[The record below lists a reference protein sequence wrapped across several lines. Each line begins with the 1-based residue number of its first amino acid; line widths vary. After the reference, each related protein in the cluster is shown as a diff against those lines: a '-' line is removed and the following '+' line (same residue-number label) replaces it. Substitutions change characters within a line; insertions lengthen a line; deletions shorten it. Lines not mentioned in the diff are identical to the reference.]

1 MNKKRHDALAND
13 YLLLQ
18 ERLYEVR
25 EGWLNFELTTGEAI
39 EEQRIIREKVDE
51 IGAILA
57 QDVDEET

>member
-18 ERLYEVR
+18 EKLYEVR

-39 EEQRIIREKVDE
+39 EEQRIIREKMAE